1 MTVRRCRFMWWAGAA
16 QRVCLVAALLL
27 TFLALY
33 LAGVK

>member
-1 MTVRRCRFMWWAGAA
+1 MTRRCRFMWWAGDVS
-16 QRVCLVAALLL
+16 RVLVVAGLLL